1 MATTAAFAVHCEAMR
16 ALTSKCQSLYAAPT
30 LLPLPLPS
38 PSLIM
43 LSPLY
48 AHSPVCGHGII
59 QRELHTNFLVNI
71 IKLYMQKNVKHSL
84 NNNKSQQKAE
94 TTKKNN

>member
-16 ALTSKCQSLYAAPT
+16 ALTSKCQSLYAAPML
-30 LLPLPLPS
+30 LLPSSSTPS
-38 PSLIM
+38 PTPPIM
-43 LSPLY
+43 LTPLY
-48 AHSPVCGHGII
+48 VHFPLCSHGII

-84 NNNKSQQKAE
+84 NNNKSQRKAE
-94 TTKKNN
+94 IKK